1 MLLFKLTGGLIS
13 INPERGSLRLS
24 RPPLIQAPEALFE
37 GAKEA
42 VVVFEEGVFW
52 GLGAEEG
59 AGKVIGLDIPQG
71 EGLTTVNGLGRV
83 SV

>member
-52 GLGAEEG
+52 RVLGAEEG
-59 AGKVIGLDIPQG
+59 AGEVIGLDIPQG
-71 EGLTTVNGLGRV
+71 
-83 SV
+83 